1 MRTFFE
7 FLVCT
12 GRRRDDPSQA
22 ITMEKVPSRK
32 PRFLPRDVIEKL
44 FEEVYR
50 HENNLQDRAILEVLY
65 GSGLR
70 RDEAGRLTLANIVER
85 DKLRVIGKRT
95 PSPNWS
101 GHLGEV
107 MLNLFE
113 EEENGGIS
121 QGRRWAPAV
130 HDRLQEGADRPRPP
144 GRDYAFGACA

>member
-1 MRTFFE
+1 GMV
-7 FLVCT
+7 L
-12 GRRRDDPSQA
+12 
-22 ITMEKVPSRK
+22 K
-32 PRFLPRDVIEKL
+32 PPPLGTK
-44 FEEVYR
+44 
-50 HENNLQDRAILEVLY
+50 RADGVL
-65 GSGLR
+65 
-70 RDEAGRLTLANIVER
+70 DEADLPPVAPLATRAEEHGRMDFGLLLEALPQVVLEG
-85 DKLRVIGKRT
+85 VT

>member
-1 MRTFFE
+1 AVALAADVDDVGVVEQAVEDGACDHRVAAEDLAPGTEAFVAGQDDAATFVAARDHLE
-7 FLVCT
+7 EQIALELV
-12 GRRRDDPSQA
+12 
-22 ITMEKVPSRK
+22 E
-32 PRFLPRDVIEKL
+32 
-44 FEEVYR
+44 
-50 HENNLQDRAILEVLY
+50 
-65 GSGLR
+65 
-70 RDEAGRLTLANIVER
+70 
-85 DKLRVIGKRT
+85 RT

>member
-1 MRTFFE
+1 KTLEELMTLR
-7 FLVCT
+7 FLHQGENILFLGPCGVGKT
-12 GRRRDDPSQA
+12 HLATALALQA
-22 ITMEKVPSRK
+22 IESGHR
-32 PRFLPRDVIEKL
+32 
-44 FEEVYR
+44 VYF
-50 HENNLQDRAILEVLY
+50 
-65 GSGLR
+65 
-70 RDEAGRLTLANIVER
+70 LTLHDLALKARKER
-85 DKLRVIGKRT
+85 ARDRLEDLMRHLVRPELLILDT

>member
-1 MRTFFE
+1 PHR
-7 FLVCT
+7 
-12 GRRRDDPSQA
+12 
-22 ITMEKVPSRK
+22 
-32 PRFLPRDVIEKL
+32 
-44 FEEVYR
+44 
-50 HENNLQDRAILEVLY
+50 
-65 GSGLR
+65 
-70 RDEAGRLTLANIVER
+70 
-85 DKLRVIGKRT
+85 LRVRNPSPRPQQGGPGPSSRSSCVTSPSTSRWPGPPLPPAT

>member
-1 MRTFFE
+1 M
-7 FLVCT
+7 
-12 GRRRDDPSQA
+12 
-22 ITMEKVPSRK
+22 
-32 PRFLPRDVIEKL
+32 
-44 FEEVYR
+44 
-50 HENNLQDRAILEVLY
+50 
-65 GSGLR
+65 
-70 RDEAGRLTLANIVER
+70 LTLEAWVDIKSMHRQGRSIRSIAKELGVSRNTVRRYLRGTQPPSYER
-85 DKLRVIGKRT
+85 RAKRPSLLDPFKDYLRKRLEEKPEIHATVLLRELRERT

-144 GRDYAFGACA
+144 GRDCAFGACA

>member
-1 MRTFFE
+1 M
-7 FLVCT
+7 
-12 GRRRDDPSQA
+12 RRRRAVTRSSA
-22 ITMEKVPSRK
+22 LSSLGNCSATLVLLRTSLSSRS
-32 PRFLPRDVIEKL
+32 
-44 FEEVYR
+44 
-50 HENNLQDRAILEVLY
+50 
-65 GSGLR
+65 SGLLVR
-70 RDEAGRLTLANIVER
+70 SIFQCSLGY
-85 DKLRVIGKRT
+85 T

>member
-1 MRTFFE
+1 
-7 FLVCT
+7 
-12 GRRRDDPSQA
+12 
-22 ITMEKVPSRK
+22 
-32 PRFLPRDVIEKL
+32 LPRAARLNVERSHAGGGQPL
-44 FEEVYR
+44 
-50 HENNLQDRAILEVLY
+50 LDRV
-65 GSGLR
+65 
-70 RDEAGRLTLANIVER
+70 RDELGPVIASDILRLSMHPEQV
-85 DKLRVIGKRT
+85 T

-144 GRDYAFGACA
+144 GRDYAFGAC

>member
-1 MRTFFE
+1 
-7 FLVCT
+7 
-12 GRRRDDPSQA
+12 
-22 ITMEKVPSRK
+22 
-32 PRFLPRDVIEKL
+32 
-44 FEEVYR
+44 
-50 HENNLQDRAILEVLY
+50 
-65 GSGLR
+65 
-70 RDEAGRLTLANIVER
+70 AGRLDAPGGVDRRACHPPDRADQGERIALARRGAYEF
-85 DKLRVIGKRT
+85 T

-130 HDRLQEGADRPRPP
+130 HDRLQEGADRRRPP

>member
-1 MRTFFE
+1 LQRQIAD
-7 FLVCT
+7 LVQ
-12 GRRRDDPSQA
+12 D
-22 ITMEKVPSRK
+22 
-32 PRFLPRDVIEKL
+32 
-44 FEEVYR
+44 EEVGARYGA
-50 HENNLQDRAILEVLY
+50 HEHVESVLLACHTRSGHQFVEAQEIGSVSTLDGLERKRDRQVRLAHAAGAEEEHVLA
-65 GSGLR
+65 L
-70 RDEAGRLTLANIVER
+70 
-85 DKLRVIGKRT
+85 T
-95 PSPNWS
+95 PSLNWS

>member
-1 MRTFFE
+1 
-7 FLVCT
+7 
-12 GRRRDDPSQA
+12 
-22 ITMEKVPSRK
+22 
-32 PRFLPRDVIEKL
+32 
-44 FEEVYR
+44 
-50 HENNLQDRAILEVLY
+50 NLSFTKGQDRRTSRWTAAVRRSLNQLDPEDGLLLERILREQAEQRRVFEV
-65 GSGLR
+65 
-70 RDEAGRLTLANIVER
+70 D
-85 DKLRVIGKRT
+85 T

>member
-1 MRTFFE
+1 LVQALDLLAPDARLEAEVEAFE
-7 FLVCT
+7 RLD
-12 GRRRDDPSQA
+12 RRQSGGA
-22 ITMEKVPSRK
+22 
-32 PRFLPRDVIEKL
+32 
-44 FEEVYR
+44 
-50 HENNLQDRAILEVLY
+50 HGGLEAAVV
-65 GSGLR
+65 S
-70 RDEAGRLTLANIVER
+70 EF
-85 DKLRVIGKRT
+85 T

>member
-1 MRTFFE
+1 CRSRPLPAPVLTRLLQPSGHARPTDHLSVSGE
-7 FLVCT
+7 HVV
-12 GRRRDDPSQA
+12 RRDVAD
-22 ITMEKVPSRK
+22 
-32 PRFLPRDVIEKL
+32 
-44 FEEVYR
+44 
-50 HENNLQDRAILEVLY
+50 
-65 GSGLR
+65 
-70 RDEAGRLTLANIVER
+70 
-85 DKLRVIGKRT
+85 RT

-130 HDRLQEGADRPRPP
+130 HGRLQEGADRPRPP